1 MSEPTPDTAA
11 TPRVIRDQAFLDIY
25 ANQLRIGAS
34 FADLTLIF
42 GVIDDRGPGDLVVLD
57 KAAVRLSP
65 TAAKILYLHLGK
77 VIETYEKAVKP
88 IPVPAGLNEQLALIP
103 DRLTK
108 ILSGEME
115 IPAPISPTPP
125 RARK

>member
-1 MSEPTPDTAA
+1 
-11 TPRVIRDQAFLDIY
+11 
-25 ANQLRIGAS
+25 
-34 FADLTLIF
+34 LIF
-42 GVIDDRGPGDLVVLD
+42 GVSDDRGPGDLVVLD

-65 TAAKILYLHLGK
+65 TTAKMLYLNLGK
-77 VIETYEKAVKP
+77 VIETYEKALKP
-88 IPVPAGLNEQLALIP
+88 IPVPAGFNEQLDLIP

-115 IPAPISPTPP
+115 IPAPISPRPP

>member
-1 MSEPTPDTAA
+1 
-11 TPRVIRDQAFLDIY
+11 
-25 ANQLRIGAS
+25 LRISAS

-42 GVIDDRGPGDLVVLD
+42 GVSDDRGPGDLVVLD

-65 TAAKILYLHLGK
+65 TTAKMLYLNLGK

-88 IPVPAGLNEQLALIP
+88 IPVPAGLNEQLDLIP

-115 IPAPISPTPP
+115 IPAPISPRPP